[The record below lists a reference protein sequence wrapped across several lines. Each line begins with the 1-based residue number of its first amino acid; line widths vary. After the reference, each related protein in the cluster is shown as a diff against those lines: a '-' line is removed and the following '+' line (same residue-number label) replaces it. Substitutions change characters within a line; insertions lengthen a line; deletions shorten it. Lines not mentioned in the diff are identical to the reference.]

1 MGLYADNDP
10 AAFEAMSKDCNSF
23 SFFYHECKIAL
34 NEEKSIQNQGKKTD
48 YST

>member
-23 SFFYHECKIAL
+23 SFFIMNVKLH
-34 NEEKSIQNQGKKTD
+34 
-48 YST
+48 